1 MARPRFNSNNKGEEE
16 LPKAKINR
24 DSLQKARYLLQYLR
38 PYRGMFIFGL
48 FLLAAGSLLSLSF
61 PFLMGK
67 LIDAALKPG
76 TPGFMGS
83 IHLIAASLLGILA
96 LQAAISFGR
105 IYLFVQVGERSLA
118 DLRRESFGRI
128 LRLPMDFFARR
139 RVGEI
144 NSRIAADLSQIQDTL
159 TTTLAE
165 VLRQVVVLIGGIALL
180 AYTSGKL
187 TLMMLSVFPILV
199 VLAVIF
205 GKAIRKVARQAQ
217 DELAESNTVV
227 EETLQAIASV
237 KAYTNEWYESNRY
250 SERIAAVVK
259 LALKGAV
266 YRGAFASFIIFAL
279 LGSIVAV
286 VWFGATLVSTGELTI
301 GSLTSFILY
310 STFVGAAMGS
320 FAELYAQVQK
330 ALGATERVFEIL
342 HEAVE
347 PVSMDAQ
354 KQPLRLAG
362 ALQFDKVHFRYATR
376 PEIPVLTD
384 LSFEVAPGEK
394 LAVVGPSGAGKSSLV
409 SLVQAFYAPDQGQL
423 LVDGKPITDYDL
435 SAYRSNLAVV
445 PQDVVL
451 FGGTIFENIAYG
463 KPGASR
469 EEVAE
474 AARKANAWDFI
485 SSFPEALDT
494 VVGERGVKLSGGQ
507 RQRIAIARAVLRDPA
522 ILILDEATS
531 SLDSESERLVQE
543 ALNSLM
549 AGRTSIIIAHRLS
562 TIRDADKIVVLDK
575 GQLVEFGTHH
585 ELMAKEGGLYRSLK
599 LLQLEVSDE
608 SPLA

>member
-347 PVSMDAQ
+347 PVSMEAQ

-362 ALQFDKVHFRYATR
+362 ALQFDQVNFRYATR

-394 LAVVGPSGAGKSSLV
+394 LAVVGPSGAGKSTLV
-409 SLVQAFYAPDQGQL
+409 SLVQAFYAPEQGRL

-451 FGGTIFENIAYG
+451 FGGTIYENIAYG
-463 KPGASR
+463 KPGASK
-469 EEVAE
+469 EEVTE

-575 GQLVEFGTHH
+575 GRLVEFGTHQ
-585 ELMAKEGGLYRSLK
+585 ELMAKDGGLYRSLK
-599 LLQLEVSDE
+599 LLQLEVTDE